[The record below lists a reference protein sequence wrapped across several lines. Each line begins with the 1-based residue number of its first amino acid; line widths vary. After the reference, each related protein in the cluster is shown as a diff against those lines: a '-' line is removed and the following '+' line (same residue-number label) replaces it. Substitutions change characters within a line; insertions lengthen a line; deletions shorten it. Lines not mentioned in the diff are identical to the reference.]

1 MEILITTLVAGNF
14 VGALCA
20 SIIAYYQTER
30 ELYETDDYEKISI
43 EASSVKSSIYI
54 DEEPSAVDIAKYIIE
69 YLHRRG
75 YHVNIIT
82 LGSLL
87 YFVQARYAIEG
98 RGKRCFKERIIAGC
112 LSAEVQEVRSY
123 FCGWGI
129 MAIYPLWADTIP
141 TSAIGEKIII
151 PVQPD
156 ERFQLVDLVL
166 EECIEHDLT
175 YLSEYIRNQR
185 PWKEARKT
193 SDCVITV
200 ESLRDYFLE

>member
-1 MEILITTLVAGNF
+1 MEILITTLVVGNF
-14 VGALCA
+14 VGVLCA
-20 SIIAYYQTER
+20 SIIAYYQTEYG
-30 ELYETDDYEKISI
+30 LDKYKKNSAETPSDR
-43 EASSVKSSIYI
+43 SSVCI
-54 DEEPSAVDIAKYIIE
+54 DEELSAIDIAKYIIK
-69 YLHRRG
+69 YLHGRG

-87 YFVQARYAIEG
+87 YFVQAQYAIEG
-98 RGKRCFKERIIAGC
+98 RGKRCFKEKIIAGC

-129 MAIYPLWADTIP
+129 MDIYPIWSDSLP
-141 TSAIGEKIII
+141 TSAIGEKISV
-151 PVQPD
+151 PVNQD
-156 ERFQLVDLVL
+156 KRIELVDLVL
-166 EECIEHDLT
+166 EACIEHDLKC
-175 YLSEYIRNQR
+175 LSEYIRNQR